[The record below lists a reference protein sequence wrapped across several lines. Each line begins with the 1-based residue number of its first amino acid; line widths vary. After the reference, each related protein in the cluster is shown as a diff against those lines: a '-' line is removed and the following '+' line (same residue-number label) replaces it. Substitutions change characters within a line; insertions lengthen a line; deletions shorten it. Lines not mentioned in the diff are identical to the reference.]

1 MKVFFFYFLLLIP
14 LGNVVFAQDAISG
27 TITDSSGTPL
37 PGVSVLVQGTTVGT
51 STDFDGKYKIK
62 ASQEDVLTVSYL
74 GFKTQT
80 VTVGASTT
88 YNLSLEEDASELD
101 EIVVVG
107 YGTQRKADLTGAVG
121 VVKAAALVEAPVGS
135 ASQLLAGR
143 VAGVVTT
150 QESGVP
156 GNDATSFSIRGFA
169 TPLVLVDG
177 IATEFNRIDPN
188 DIESISILKDAAAA
202 IYGIRGGNGVVLVT
216 TKRGK
221 SGAPKISFSTNTTFQ
236 TATVLPNKVDS
247 WDYVSLIREGAANI
261 GADVDA
267 DYPEEDIE
275 KYKNAIDPSYANTDW
290 YDVIFNDM
298 TPMVQHNL
306 SVRGG
311 SEDVKY
317 FTSLGMQDQE
327 SAFNSGDLNFKRY
340 NARVNLDA
348 KINDNL
354 DFTVDLSYK
363 REDRDSPGVSISE
376 MYNQLE
382 TSKPMF
388 PAALPDPDRA
398 AWGGF
403 QPRAPYAAT
412 QKRFGGFNDDVRELL
427 IGRIALNYKFQSI
440 EGLSAK
446 AMLNYKSL
454 NTSKKTLKK
463 PYEIFSYSYENDE
476 YTSQGIKNG
485 ESSVREDYRKN
496 RELFPSFQLNYKQK
510 FGDHSLDAL
519 ALVESIDRRNE
530 TFFARRVD
538 LISTDIPYLSSGAKE
553 EQTTGS
559 EASEQGLM
567 SYVGRL
573 NYKFKNKYF
582 LSATMRADA
591 SAHMFPENSRWGYF
605 PSLSGAWK
613 ISSESFMQ
621 NFDALN
627 LLKVRASY
635 SKSGMDSGGNLTPFS
650 WMSGFDITGAN
661 YIVDGGSGQGIITR
675 GIGNKDVTW
684 LEFNNYNLGLDGR
697 FWNGKLG
704 FELNVFY
711 RKTTNI
717 FTAPLETVPFTFGL
731 SNNQL
736 PPLNYNEESARGF
749 DVLISHDNR
758 INENLSYSV
767 SANFGFNRRKRDKVL
782 EDLVD
787 VDALDPADYA
797 DDAAYQL
804 AVNNGNDFNR
814 INGRE
819 GNWTNRAFGYVS
831 DGLFASQA
839 EIDNHPI
846 DQDQNGNST
855 LLPGDIKYKDINGDG
870 VITNN
875 DRDVIG
881 YGGTPNINFGL
892 NLGATYKAFSFSAL
906 FQGVTNVNMNFTGGA
921 RGAFQN
927 NNSVPYDYQLK
938 HRFVYDAATDS
949 NTNPDALF
957 PMVSSDGVNTN
968 NLKTSDFWYKDASYV
983 RLKSLNVNYSLPK
996 DVISKIGISKLD
1008 IYVSGTNLFT
1018 WSKLGVFKDT
1028 FDPEGPINQN
1038 GRSYP
1043 IIKTY
1048 SLGLKV
1054 SL

>member
-14 LGNVVFAQDAISG
+14 LGNAVFAQDAISG

-37 PGVSVLVQGTTVGT
+37 PSVSVLVQGTTVGT
-51 STDFDGKYKIK
+51 STDFDGNYKIK
-62 ASQEDVLTVSYL
+62 ASQGDVLIVSYL

-80 VTVGASTT
+80 VTIGKSTA
-88 YNLSLEEDASELD
+88 YNLSLEEDAAELE

-107 YGTQRKADLTGAVG
+107 YGTQRKSDLTGAVG
-121 VVKAAALVEAPVGS
+121 VIKSESLVEAPVGS

-143 VAGVVTT
+143 VAGLVTT

-156 GNDATSFSIRGFA
+156 GNDATNFNIRGFGA
-169 TPLVLVDG
+169 PLVLVDG
-177 IATEFNRIDPN
+177 VITEFNRIDPN
-188 DIESISILKDAAAA
+188 DIESISVLKDASAA
-202 IYGIRGGNGVVLVT
+202 IYGVLSGNGVVLVT

-236 TATVLPNKVDS
+236 TPTVLPNKVDS

-261 GADVDA
+261 GANVDA
-267 DYPEEDIE
+267 DYPEEDIA
-275 KYKNAIDPSYANTDW
+275 KYRNAIDPSYANTDW

-298 TPMVQHNL
+298 TPMVQHNV

-317 FTSLGMQDQE
+317 FTSLGMQDQK

-348 KINDNL
+348 KINESL
-354 DFTVDLSYK
+354 GFTVDLSYK

-382 TSKPMF
+382 TSKPMY
-388 PAALPDPDRA
+388 PAILPDPDLA

-412 QKRFGGFNDDVRELL
+412 QKRFGGYDDDVRELL
-427 IGRIALNYKFQSI
+427 IGRIELNYKFQSI

-446 AMLNYKSL
+446 ARLNYQSL
-454 NTSKKTLKK
+454 NTSKKTYKK

-476 YTSQGIKNG
+476 YTSKGIKNG
-485 ESSVREDYRKN
+485 ISSVREDYRKR
-496 RELFPSFQLNYKQK
+496 RELYPSFQLNYKQK
-510 FGDHSLDAL
+510 FGGHNLDAL
-519 ALVESIDRRNE
+519 AIVETRDVKDES
-530 TFFARRVD
+530 FWARRIN
-538 LISTDIPYLSSGAKE
+538 LLSPNIPYLNVGSEE
-553 EQTTGS
+553 EQTTGAR
-559 EASEQGLM
+559 ASEQGYM
-567 SYVGRL
+567 SYAGRV
-573 NYKFKNKYF
+573 NYNFRNKYF

-591 SAHMFPENSRWGYF
+591 VGHLFPENSRWGYF
-605 PSLSGAWK
+605 PSVSSAWK
-613 ISSESFMQ
+613 ISSEPFME
-621 NFDALN
+621 NFTALN
-627 LLKVRASY
+627 LLKMRASY
-635 SKSGMDSGGNLTPFS
+635 SKTGLDRNVGAFNYLTGFNINSGTYIIDQSSGASISTNGIPNT
-650 WMSGFDITGAN
+650 DITWQELN
-661 YIVDGGSGQGIITR
+661 
-675 GIGNKDVTW
+675 N
-684 LEFNNYNLGLDGR
+684 FNVGLDGR

-704 FELNVFY
+704 FEIDAFY
-711 RKTTNI
+711 RKRTNI
-717 FTAPLETVPFTFGL
+717 FTPDRSGVPFTFGL
-731 SNNQL
+731 QPSLL
-736 PPLNYNEESARGF
+736 PQLNYNEDSNRGI
-749 DVLISHDNR
+749 DVLLTHENR
-758 INENLSYSV
+758 INNDFSYSIGV
-767 SANFGFNRRKRDKVL
+767 NFGFNRQKRDKWL

-787 VDALDPADYA
+787 VDALDPADFA

-814 INGRE
+814 INKRE

-831 DGLFASQA
+831 DGMFASQA

-846 DQDQNGNST
+846 DQDQVGNST

-870 VITNN
+870 VITNL

-892 NLGATYKAFSFSAL
+892 NVGATYKDFSFSAL
-906 FQGVTNVNMNFTGGA
+906 FQGATNVNMNFTGAA
-921 RGAFQN
+921 RGPYQN

-938 HRFVYDAATDS
+938 HRFVYDAVTDS

-957 PMVSSDGVNTN
+957 PMVSSDGVNPN
-968 NLKTSDFWYKDASYV
+968 NLLTSDFWFKDASYV

-996 DVISKIGISKLD
+996 DVISKIGVSKLD
-1008 IYVSGTNLFT
+1008 IYVSGTNLVT
-1018 WSKLGVFKDT
+1018 WSKLGIFKDT
-1028 FDPEGPINQN
+1028 FDPEGPLTQN

-1043 IIKTY
+1043 IMKTY
-1048 SLGLKV
+1048 SLGLNI